1 MAEGGS
7 GIWTPGGEHRI
18 GEHEARPEERALSP
32 EELTELMRQL
42 KIGDVLLSN
51 MSTLAQLA
59 YAKLDPEA
67 RDLAQ
72 AQLAIEAL
80 RALLPVLEPSIPRE
94 VTRDFTQVLSN
105 LQLAYARAA
114 EEGKGQPQEAPAE
127 GTAGASPS
135 GSSEPPEQPRP
146 AEAATA
152 DRPSQ
157 EPPQAEGEAGSA
169 GA

>member
-1 MAEGGS
+1 MAEGWS

-18 GEHEARPEERALSP
+18 GEQEAQPQERTLSP

-42 KIGDVLLSN
+42 RISDFLLSN
-51 MSTLAQLA
+51 LSTLAQLA
-59 YAKLDPEA
+59 YAKLDPES

-94 VTRDFTQVLSN
+94 VARDFAQVVSN

-114 EEGKGQPQEAPAE
+114 EEGKGQPQEASAE
-127 GTAGASPS
+127 
-135 GSSEPPEQPRP
+135 EPGG
-146 AEAATA
+146 
-152 DRPSQ
+152 DS
-157 EPPQAEGEAGSA
+157 
-169 GA
+169 